1 MKYPGNRPGFWHS
14 LTTATAVPSP
24 APTSNLTNPQDE
36 RFRDHVSDEAEDS
49 QLQPLAP
56 LSESQLRPDGVW
68 KPMRPGSNVSSETGK
83 RSFEYSPIG
92 FPPTVA
98 KSTNSTHRGRSR
110 QRARLSGTTSQAPRY
125 CCHSPENGNRHSWD
139 SVSGRSGTGLP
150 PPTSSIQNSIESTQ
164 EPDAHAPATDQVA
177 ALLRRPPLPAA

>member
-1 MKYPGNRPGFWHS
+1 M
-14 LTTATAVPSP
+14 PSP

-49 QLQPLAP
+49 QLQRLAP

-110 QRARLSGTTSQAPRY
+110 QRARLSGTTSQAPRH
-125 CCHSPENGNRHSWD
+125 CRHRPELALGRTKSPKGSPERVLEAQRLISIGDAYWASTRFA
-139 SVSGRSGTGLP
+139 SVSGTQRQTP
-150 PPTSSIQNSIESTQ
+150 AQPTSRLLKNHSQST
-164 EPDAHAPATDQVA
+164 A
-177 ALLRRPPLPAA
+177 